1 MNRPTLIILLTFLLV
16 AGSIALPSCGD
27 DSCYDNG
34 SSLPL
39 ATCYVGDAKQSI
51 SGLTIKGIG
60 APGDSLLAD
69 STTVSEIYLPLRAS
83 VGNTSYALCR
93 WVQIGGNVIPF
104 HDTIRVDYEAVPYF
118 HSTEC
123 GAMYNF
129 NIKRV
134 TCTDNAIDSVVM
146 LKTTVTN
153 SVDPAMRI
161 HFTNFGQ

>member
-1 MNRPTLIILLTFLLV
+1 MNRPTLILTLALLLI
-16 AGSIALPSCGD
+16 AGSIVLPSCGD

-39 ATCYVGDAKQSI
+39 AVCYVGDAKQSI

-60 APGDSLLAD
+60 VPGDSLLAD
-69 STTVSEIYLPLRAS
+69 SSTVSEIYLPLRAS
-83 VGNTSYALCR
+83 VGNTSYELRR
-93 WVQIGGNVIPF
+93 WVQLDGAITLF
-104 HDTIRVDYEAVPYF
+104 HDTISVEYEAVPFF

-134 TCTDNAIDSVVM
+134 TFTDNAIDSVVM
-146 LKTTVTN
+146 LKTKVTN
-153 SVDPAMRI
+153 SIDPAMRI
-161 HFTNFGQ
+161 HFTYFE

>member
-1 MNRPTLIILLTFLLV
+1 MNRPTLILTLTLLLI
-16 AGSIALPSCGD
+16 AGSMALPSCSD

-39 ATCYVGDAKQSI
+39 AVCYVGDVKQSI
-51 SGLTIKGIG
+51 SGLTVKGIG

-69 STTVSEIYLPLRAS
+69 SNTISEIYLPLRAS
-83 VGNTSYALCR
+83 VSSTDYELCR
-93 WVQIGGNVIPF
+93 WVLRGDNVTPF
-104 HDTIRVDYEAVPYF
+104 HDTIHVEYEAVPFF
-118 HSTEC
+118 HSAEC
-123 GAMYNF
+123 GAMFNF

-134 TCTDNAIDSVVM
+134 TWTDNAIDSVVM

-161 HFTNFGQ
+161 HFTSFDQ